1 MRITVER
8 YRLNGACT
16 QRCEALEPVRAKPRM
31 RYCGLCQS
39 AVHLVGHEAEMLELA
54 RMRKCVTVRRER
66 ASRRARARSRGLTG
80 ARNTRHSRRNFWLL
94 MCANVQ
100 TEARLARHARA
111 TGRDAL
117 PKSDT
122 TGA

>member
-1 MRITVER
+1 MRIPPKRRIRRPIAMRITVER

-54 RMRKCVTVRRER
+54 RMGKCVAVQREDPIEEGSSPVPGQ
-66 ASRRARARSRGLTG
+66 A
-80 ARNTRHSRRNFWLL
+80 
-94 MCANVQ
+94 V
-100 TEARLARHARA
+100 
-111 TGRDAL
+111 
-117 PKSDT
+117 
-122 TGA
+122 